1 MFTIDLG
8 FSAKSGFPECNT
20 PQDIQAVNSEGVIG
34 RIRAGWFAAGGWG
47 SILWFHLSPAAI
59 LSG

>member
-1 MFTIDLG
+1 MFTIVLG
-8 FSAKSGFPECNT
+8 FSAKSGFPECNA
-20 PQDIQAVNSEGVIG
+20 PEDIPTVNSEGVIG
-34 RIRAGWFAAGGWG
+34 RIRAGWFAADGWG